1 MIIYNYCPWLFPESL
16 TALMIN
22 DCYVQYGILTTEL
35 EQPDHMSITAGKV
48 QEDDVSIKTQ
58 DKFFS

>member
-1 MIIYNYCPWLFPESL
+1 
-16 TALMIN
+16 MIN

-35 EQPDHMSITAGKV
+35 EHPDHMSITAGKV
-48 QEDDVSIKTQ
+48 QEEDVKIKTQ